1 MIWGYPYFRKPPF
14 GRLSY
19 AEAKSFIFTTSS
31 FVTEHWK
38 FRSKTRRS
46 IYLQTYLKRKCT
58 LKEKNTWSSTKLE
71 DRTSYTAMY
80 ALYIYILYIHI
91 YILYIYIYVYVYI
104 YTSRIHHFNENTN
117 WDSANHGTSSMAKW
131 DGLQWTL
138 RLRSWHWPM
147 VSIQKRWLN
156 GTAVFPRSGHTRD
169 AKVLPKEEQIWGI
182 SAEGANVSWD
192 KRWFPQTSHAMSGF
206 KRIK

>member
-80 ALYIYILYIHI
+80 ALYIYILYTYIYIIYTYIYIIHI
-91 YILYIYIYVYVYI
+91 YIYIRVCIYIYIHQESTISTRTRTGIRRTTAPAQWRSEMDCNGPCACAPGIGQWYR
-104 YTSRIHHFNENTN
+104 S
-117 WDSANHGTSSMAKW
+117 KK
-131 DGLQWTL
+131 DG
-138 RLRSWHWPM
+138 
-147 VSIQKRWLN
+147 
-156 GTAVFPRSGHTRD
+156 
-169 AKVLPKEEQIWGI
+169 
-182 SAEGANVSWD
+182 
-192 KRWFPQTSHAMSGF
+192 
-206 KRIK
+206 